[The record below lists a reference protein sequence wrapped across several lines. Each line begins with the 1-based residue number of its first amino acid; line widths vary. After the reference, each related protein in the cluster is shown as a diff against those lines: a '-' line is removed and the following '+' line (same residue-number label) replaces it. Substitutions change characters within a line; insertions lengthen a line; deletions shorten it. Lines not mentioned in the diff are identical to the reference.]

1 MTEKL
6 FLKRVAG
13 VYSLLPPFFLK
24 KIIEGRI
31 FQTLRNC
38 CLTFDEVEREIRTR
52 LSWKRGSRW
61 GIFYQRNSRR
71 RWWWWTIILMI
82 TMTHEPND
90 SYLMYPPSSPISH
103 RHVHTIFLFSI
114 NFFFLSLPPSLSS
127 AVLLVSLPPVLSDIM
142 VFCNIV

>member
-6 FLKRVAG
+6 FLKSVAG

-52 LSWKRGSRW
+52 LSWKEGVEEGS
-61 GIFYQRNSRR
+61 F
-71 RWWWWTIILMI
+71 
-82 TMTHEPND
+82 
-90 SYLMYPPSSPISH
+90 ISATAGDDDDGE
-103 RHVHTIFLFSI
+103 R
-114 NFFFLSLPPSLSS
+114 
-127 AVLLVSLPPVLSDIM
+127 
-142 VFCNIV
+142 